1 MTPNLL
7 DIVVCPLDGRPLSQG
22 DAPVGEGD
30 GPALVCDD
38 GHRYPVTRAVPR
50 LLPGLADATRVDQTE
65 TAASFGAKWE
75 LVRDD
80 DKPQLSD
87 FQFRWYDE
95 RYGWGD
101 EQRLQA
107 HLAGCN
113 HILDAGS
120 GLGYD
125 AARYARLSPGQVIGL
140 ELTDSVAIAQRDHG
154 AAPNLSFVQGDIMAP
169 PFPPASFDFVV
180 SDQVIHHT
188 PDCAR
193 AFATLA
199 DLVRPGGQLS
209 VYVYKKKSLIRE
221 LADDHIREQTTRMSV
236 DDCMEFS
243 EQITELGRKL
253 SELDATIT
261 LERGV
266 PLLGIPAGE
275 HNVQRLIYWHFLKCF
290 WNEDLGE
297 HQSVMGNFDWYHP
310 PYASRHTPEE
320 VQRWCDAAGL
330 EIVHL
335 DVAESGISVR
345 AERTA

>member
-1 MTPNLL
+1 MTPELL
-7 DIVVCPLDGRPLSQG
+7 DILACPIDRDPLRA
-22 DAPVGEGD
+22 DA
-30 GPALVCDD
+30 ATTTLACDH
-38 GHRYPVTRAVPR
+38 GHRFQVAGAIPR
-50 LLPGLADATRVDQTE
+50 LLPELAVAGNGEQAG

-75 LVRDD
+75 QVRDD
-80 DKPQLSD
+80 DKPQLSE

-101 EQRLQA
+101 ETRLGD
-107 HLAGCN
+107 HLASCR

-125 AARYARLSPGQVIGL
+125 AARYARLSDGDVVGL
-140 ELTDSVAIAQRDHG
+140 ELTDSVSIADRDHG
-154 AAPNLSFVQGDIMAP
+154 TAPNLSFVQGDIMAP
-169 PFPPASFDFVV
+169 PFAPHSFDFVV

-199 DLVRPGGQLS
+199 ALVAPGGQLS
-209 VYVYKKKSLIRE
+209 VYVYKQKGLIRE

-236 DDCMEFS
+236 AECMEFS
-243 EQITELGRKL
+243 EQITELGREL
-253 SELDATIT
+253 SALDATIT

-290 WNEDLGE
+290 WNDDLGE

-310 PYASRHTPEE
+310 PYASRHTPDE
-320 VQRWCDAAGL
+320 VRQWCAQAGL
-330 EIVHL
+330 DVLHL
-335 DVAESGISVR
+335 DVIESGISVR
-345 AERTA
+345 AQRPA